1 MMISKVV
8 IIILLIFS
16 SFKQL
21 YILYLQLLNKYLNL
35 NNIVK
40 LTKMNITNATKNFIP
55 KTIGTTLLSAAISSL
70 ATMGG
75 ITFAKI
81 YQKNKEIKKSNNQ
94 NN

>member
-40 LTKMNITNATKNFIP
+40 LTKMNITNATRNFIP
-55 KTIGTTLLSAAISSL
+55 KTIGITLLSAAISSL

-81 YQKNKEIKKSNNQ
+81 YQKNKEIKKEQQSK
-94 NN
+94 

>member
-1 MMISKVV
+1 
-8 IIILLIFS
+8 
-16 SFKQL
+16 
-21 YILYLQLLNKYLNL
+21 
-35 NNIVK
+35 
-40 LTKMNITNATKNFIP
+40 MNITNATKNFIP

>member
-40 LTKMNITNATKNFIP
+40 LTKMNITNATRNFIP
-55 KTIGTTLLSAAISSL
+55 KTIGITLLSAAISSL

>member
-40 LTKMNITNATKNFIP
+40 LTKMNITNATRNFIP
-55 KTIGTTLLSAAISSL
+55 KTIGITLLSSAISSL

-81 YQKNKEIKKSNNQ
+81 YQKNKEIKKEQQSK
-94 NN
+94 